1 MIINS
6 QEIEY
11 RNFYRDFIQSKKPIL
26 IKSAFKPNT
35 LNKIVTDKKDKIKPL
50 YSRGAAPFLYTYFD
64 DSTIR
69 NYVFNLPII
78 KCLLDNPNTQ
88 FREKMRLWHHN
99 KGNISYFH
107 YDQRSTDLLNI
118 CLSGSKQWL
127 LLPPDAPLKCW
138 PFYNIALP
146 FQRKKKK
153 QAISL
158 IMEQGDLIYIP
169 RNWFHQLMTLEHNTK
184 NINLIF
190 NDLTDNQ
197 MATREREL
205 TSIKRLFIPNYIYGD
220 NIAMLNN
227 TIDSVPIL
235 KTLARLFRE
244 LLPIFIFIF
253 ITIIFL
259 SIQAVTL
266 GTIAINTIILKQI
279 S

>member
-1 MIINS
+1 
-6 QEIEY
+6 
-11 RNFYRDFIQSKKPIL
+11 
-26 IKSAFKPNT
+26 
-35 LNKIVTDKKDKIKPL
+35 
-50 YSRGAAPFLYTYFD
+50 
-64 DSTIR
+64 
-69 NYVFNLPII
+69 
-78 KCLLDNPNTQ
+78 
-88 FREKMRLWHHN
+88 MRLWHHN